1 MANYG
6 PKVERRKIFKSDR
19 SIHEGVISLFPGP
32 YISCRDTEPPTQPRA
47 KMNLADVGF
56 PLSSTLVWGDS
67 SGTSGAARD
76 NTFWAVPYFPFL
88 SVENIKLQPKLIPSE
103 QSTLKLAQEKKNPSV
118 LTRAPGFLRTHT
130 SSFLLPLC
138 NFEEEEW
145 NEQEA
150 LGDI

>member
-103 QSTLKLAQEKKNPSV
+103 QSTLKLAQEKKIHQ
-118 LTRAPGFLRTHT
+118 FLQGPQV
-130 SSFLLPLC
+130 F
-138 NFEEEEW
+138 
-145 NEQEA
+145 
-150 LGDI
+150 